1 MKNQILRTQMVTRP
15 KYNRFDLSKTSL
27 STMKVGYLYPT
38 LCLDLVPGDRI
49 NLSANVF
56 ARAQALIAPAYTNIK
71 IYNHF
76 FFVPMQLV
84 MSKWGD
90 FLSGGPSGSVFPE
103 KPYSNSMS
111 QSGAY
116 QLMTI
121 GSLGD
126 FLGFPTNGSG
136 KHVEKLD
143 LMPFK
148 AYQKIYNDYYRD
160 QNLQTEIDISPD
172 EVGMVNMG
180 NATKQEYLKLRR
192 RNYKDYFTLCLKDP
206 QRGPQITVPVSG
218 QTITSNGSGME
229 FRKVGAQQSPGNGD
243 AAFNGGNLVDINSN
257 AVEYRDGLKVSE
269 GAINIE
275 NLRKATKL
283 QRFAEKSMTG
293 GGRYFELLWNNFGIR
308 PTDETLQRPQYLG
321 GGVQPVLISEV
332 LQHSDP
338 ATSTSTALG
347 TQAGHALSAGSSN
360 RVRFLAKEYGYLFCI
375 TSIMPD
381 TLYWQGL
388 PRQFDKWSRFDYY
401 FPDFDNLGEQAIK
414 TSELYYDPQDTS
426 EFGYLP
432 RYSEYKTSV
441 NEIHGDFRSL
451 NKLGFWHS
459 GRDVSQNHVLNGQFI
474 STEDNPT
481 DRLFAVA
488 QSDADPFIVN
498 IGFNLFARRLM
509 SKYSTPT
516 L

>member
-1 MKNQILRTQMVTRP
+1 MKNQILRTQLVRRP

-27 STMKVGYLYPT
+27 STMKVGMLYPT
-38 LCLDLVPGDRI
+38 LCMDLVPGDRVNI
-49 NLSANVF
+49 SANVF

-76 FFVPMQLV
+76 FFVPMELV
-84 MSKWGD
+84 MKDWGD
-90 FLSGGPSGSVFPE
+90 FLSGGPTGSVFPE
-103 KPYSNSMS
+103 KPYWTYVSNTTINPLLAT
-111 QSGAY
+111 G
-116 QLMTI
+116 QLI
-121 GSLGD
+121 D
-126 FLGFPTNGSG
+126 FLGFPTNGTG
-136 KHVEKLD
+136 KFVKKLD

-160 QNLQTEIDISPD
+160 QNLQTEVDIN
-172 EVGMVNMG
+172 ETGVGSFTTI
-180 NATKQEYLKLRR
+180 AKLAELLTLRR
-192 RNYKDYFTLCLKDP
+192 RNYKDYFTLCLKTP
-206 QRGPQITVPVSG
+206 QRGPAITVPVSG

-229 FRKVGAQQSPGNGD
+229 FRVSGGVSPANGNVEIH
-243 AAFNGGNLVDINSN
+243 GGNITDTNEDML
-257 AVEYRDGLKVSE
+257 EYRDGLRVSE
-269 GAINIE
+269 GQINIE

-338 ATSTSTALG
+338 SGASSTALG
-347 TQAGHALSAGSSN
+347 TQAGHALSAGGSN
-360 RVRFLAKEYGYLFCI
+360 RVRFLAKEYGYLMCI

-414 TSELYYDPQDTS
+414 TQELYYTPNDAS

-441 NEIHGDFRSL
+441 NEIHGDFREL
-451 NKLGFWHS
+451 TKLGYWHS
-459 GRDVSQNHVLNGQFI
+459 GRDVSSNHVLNGDFI
-474 STEDNPT
+474 STKDNPT
-481 DRLFAVA
+481 DRLFAVD
-488 QSDADPFIVN
+488 QSEADPFIVN
-498 IGFNLFARRLM
+498 IGFNLFFKRLM